1 MRRRTWVAIA
11 LVVVLAAGTALRLV
25 YTARAVPFYG
35 PPGMDDFGTAALMSK
50 HIVEGRE
57 FPLYFYGHGYIGAL
71 GSYVGAGAFALFGQ
85 SFDALCAAM
94 AAFALLWSYA
104 TFLLFRRLIGELAGL
119 IAAALVAF
127 APVVVL
133 YFSTVPLIGYPPTFA
148 FGTLALYLGVR
159 LNDRDLTSHAE
170 WACLLLLAAI
180 AGIAIWTSPL
190 CLPYLAVAFGLLV
203 AHVVRSRLRRA
214 VLVKLGVA
222 AVLLVVTLIPVAIT
236 ARARGLGDMFG
247 RWPAD
252 VRVVP
257 STLRLLVTDYLPNQL
272 LGGTHIPAA
281 IHWVA
286 AGAYIVLGAGFLVG
300 LGYAIVTRHR
310 RALRAVLVP
319 TAFLVVFLAVFL
331 SNTKTNT
338 VTTRYFTPFYLWV
351 VACVVFPFA
360 YRRRWLNVAA
370 VALAAILA
378 GHNLAVVLGDAY
390 GERARRVA
398 AANAVIEQRV
408 HRVEESGLRH
418 VMVRHYN
425 GQVMTFLADEKVIFA
440 GLTRECYYPYTVSAS
455 ADDHAGFMKENAYAP
470 IFENTLRALG
480 VNAYKAFPAEGWT
493 VFHAFEL
500 PTERLSLVQPVAV
513 TLVGPDG
520 STAPATGLADHD
532 DETIVGDKFAAG
544 SALVIDFGTTVR
556 LRAVRFVAPDRRDYP
571 VGYTLWGDTNTEQT
585 GPDEAPTWT
594 ELQRVELREPKACI
608 TGNRLYNEG
617 HFVVMECRFPTRSV
631 RALKVGGFRPG
642 GGFKVWRFREVYC
655 YAESG
660 QGGLPDEKEA
670 AEIAAHLERARVMG
684 AVCDQW
690 LSRKIERL
698 PAPHPDVLPH
708 YEIRHPASQVARV
721 VPIRRGVAVL
731 VETAHAEQA
740 EALLDEAT
748 LGDVAFSRHDF
759 PHYTAFVVERAAD
772 AYGVFPGLRWN
783 GVSVTRT
790 ARIARADWYHHHG
803 RRLELADDHEH
814 ARRYFRRSFETF
826 PGIRANLE
834 RLAPNDEDA
843 AKTLAALTPAVE
855 APIGFPDGVSL
866 VGYTLTPSPLVAGE
880 PATLRLIWQLE
891 GTVKGD
897 FTQVFV
903 HFTRERHILFQA
915 DHNAT
920 FPVAPGS
927 TVPPALILDEHT
939 FTVPHDTP
947 GGELAIWLGTTVGT
961 DPPIRLRPRT
971 KLHTRDRAV
980 ELGRAGVHPWDR
992 AAARPHMD
1000 TTVPR
1005 RRFKD
1010 ALHRAHQVGCATG
1023 FSRWFASLTHEVTAR
1038 FSDRAFGAPS
1048 RRWASAGFSR
1058 SLRER
1063 TCREAG

>member
-1 MRRRTWVAIA
+1 MRQRTWVAIA

-57 FPLYFYGHGYIGAL
+57 LPLYFYGHGYIGSL
-71 GSYVGAGAFALFGQ
+71 GSYVGAGAFALFGR
-85 SFDALCAAM
+85 SFNALCAAM

-104 TFLLFRRLIGELAGL
+104 TFLLFRRLIGDPAGL

-148 FGTLALYLGVR
+148 LGTLALYLGVR
-159 LNDRDLTSHAE
+159 LNDRDLTPRAE
-170 WACLLLLAAI
+170 WAGLLLLAAI
-180 AGIAIWTSPL
+180 AGIAIWTNPL
-190 CLPYLAVAFGLLV
+190 CLPYLIVAFGLLI
-203 AHVVRSRLRRA
+203 AYVVRSRLKRA
-214 VLVKLGVA
+214 VLLKLGVA
-222 AVLLVVTLIPVAIT
+222 AVLLVVMLIPVAIT

-252 VRVVP
+252 VRVGP
-257 STLRLLVTDYLPNQL
+257 DTLRLLVTDYLPNQL

-310 RALRAVLVP
+310 RALRAALVP

-331 SNTKTNT
+331 SNTKTDT

-351 VACVVFPFA
+351 VTCAVFPFA

-390 GERARRVA
+390 GERTRRVA

-408 HRVEESGLRH
+408 RRVEDSGLRH
-418 VMVRHYN
+418 VMVPHYN

-480 VNAYKAFPAEGWT
+480 VNAYKTFSAEGWT

-500 PTERLSLVQPVAV
+500 PTERLSLVEPVAV

-520 STAPATGLADHD
+520 STTPATGLADHD
-532 DETIVGDKFAAG
+532 DETIVGDTFAAG

-556 LRAVRFVAPDRRDYP
+556 LRAVRFVAPDQRDYP

-585 GPDEAPTWT
+585 GPDKGPTWT
-594 ELQRVELREPKACI
+594 ELQRVDVRERKACI
-608 TGNRLYNEG
+608 TGNRLYTEG

-631 RALKVGGFRPG
+631 RALRMDGFRPG
-642 GGFKVWRFREVYC
+642 GGFQDWRFQEVYC

-660 QGGLPDEKEA
+660 RGGLPDEKEA
-670 AEIAAHLERARVMG
+670 TEIAAHLERAGVEL
-684 AVCDQW
+684 AVCDEW
-690 LSRKIERL
+690 LSRKIEQL
-698 PAPHPDVLPH
+698 PGPHPDVLPH
-708 YEIRHPASQVARV
+708 YEVRHPASRVSRV

-740 EALLDEAT
+740 QALLNEAH
-748 LGDVAFSRHDF
+748 LGDIAFSRHDF
-759 PHYTAFVVERAAD
+759 PHYTAFIVDHASKD
-772 AYGVFPGLRWN
+772 YTSFPGLKWN
-783 GVSVTRT
+783 GVSLTRT
-790 ARIARADWYHHHG
+790 ARVARADWYHHHG
-803 RRLELADDHEH
+803 QRLELADRHED
-814 ARRYFRRSFETF
+814 AQRYFKRSFETF

-834 RLAPNDEDA
+834 RLAPDDEDA
-843 AKTLAALTPAVE
+843 ADMLATLTPAVE
-855 APIGFPDGVSL
+855 APIRFPDGVSL
-866 VGYTLTPSPLVAGE
+866 VGYTLTPSPLVPGE
-880 PATLRLIWQLE
+880 PATLRLVWQLE
-891 GTVKGD
+891 GTVKRD
-897 FTQVFV
+897 FTQIFV
-903 HFTRERHILFQA
+903 HFTRDQDIVFQA

-927 TVPPALILDEHT
+927 TVPPALVLDEHT
-939 FTVPHDTP
+939 FTVPHNAP
-947 GGELAIWLGTTVGT
+947 AGELAIWLGTTVGT
-961 DPPIRLRPRT
+961 DPPIRLKPRT
-971 KLHTRDRAV
+971 HLPARHRAV
-980 ELGRAGVHPWDR
+980 ELGCIQIGPQGGRENLTDSSMKEPCGPVLRLAGVYRGRTGSPETSPKRIGRLGNRRHIPLRSEKASDAPGSCQ
-992 AAARPHMD
+992 AAD
-1000 TTVPR
+1000 
-1005 RRFKD
+1005 
-1010 ALHRAHQVGCATG
+1010 
-1023 FSRWFASLTHEVTAR
+1023 
-1038 FSDRAFGAPS
+1038 
-1048 RRWASAGFSR
+1048 
-1058 SLRER
+1058 
-1063 TCREAG
+1063 